1 MIDLVEKYL
10 DEGGG
15 RFGYAS
21 DMDADNHRT
30 LQGLVKSNN
39 GIFKSMKQRW
49 FLLEKR
55 FKHRQIGGKNA
66 DLDSSFD
73 SKAMRGFSGLKK
85 GDYLV
90 EIDAYMVFGKRGAGQ
105 GTRRIEWAYVV
116 DDVGVREKYKYGFI
130 YGDAGHSSQI
140 DRSKTKREWK
150 RDEND
155 AVKEFRELVAQED
168 MNRDAKIKAS
178 NAELMKS
185 EYVGVIGERVRG
197 HEIEVLRKHYFET
210 QFGQSSITIMKDKD
224 GNMIQHF
231 GRNNLKKGDK
241 KKVDFTVKGH
251 DPAEVNKWNKVPY
264 KLTSVNRVKG

>member
-1 MIDLVEKYL
+1 MRFLKYL
-10 DEGGG
+10 TEGGG
-15 RFGYAS
+15 RFSYSS

-30 LQGLVKSNN
+30 LQSLVKSNN

-66 DLDSSFD
+66 DLDSSFN
-73 SKAMRGFSGLKK
+73 SKKMRGFSGLKK

-90 EIDAYMVFGKRGAGQ
+90 EINAYMVFGQKGAGQ
-105 GTRRIEWAYVV
+105 GTRRIEWGYVV
-116 DDVGVREKYKYGFI
+116 DDVGVREKYKYGFS
-130 YGDAGHSSQI
+130 YSEGGHASQLET
-140 DRSKTKREWK
+140 SKTKQEWK

-168 MNRDAKIKAS
+168 MNRDKKVKAS

-185 EYVGVIGERVRG
+185 EYVGVIGERMKGV
-197 HEIEVLRKHYFET
+197 EIEVLRKHEFEST
-210 QFGQSSITIMKDKD
+210 YGWTAITVMKDKD

-231 GRNNLKKGDK
+231 GKNNLKIGDK

-251 DPAEVNKWNKVPY
+251 EPAKVNKWNKVPY